1 MKYTDFTSMPLT
13 LTVLD
18 ICDTLAIGRNKGY
31 ELVNSGKL
39 PALKLGSTYRIPR
52 ESFIRF
58 IKEELK
64 SA

>member
-31 ELVNSGKL
+31 ELVNSGQL
-39 PALKLGSTYRIPR
+39 PALKLGSTYRVPR
-52 ESFIRF
+52 EAFIQF
-58 IKEELK
+58 IKEK
-64 SA
+64 TMSA

>member
-52 ESFIRF
+52 EAFIRF
-58 IKEELK
+58 IKEEIK

>member
-1 MKYTDFTSMPLT
+1 MKYNDFSSMPLM

-39 PALKLGSTYRIPR
+39 PALRLGSTYRIPR
-52 ESFIRF
+52 ETFIRF
-58 IKEELK
+58 LREESK

>member
-18 ICDTLAIGRNKGY
+18 VCDTLAIGRNKGY

>member
-1 MKYTDFTSMPLT
+1 MKYNDFTSMPLT

-58 IKEELK
+58 IKEEIK

>member
-58 IKEELK
+58 IEEEIK

>member
-31 ELVNSGKL
+31 ELVNSGRI
-39 PALKLGSTYRIPR
+39 PALKLGATYRIPR

-58 IKEELK
+58 IKEEIK

>member
-1 MKYTDFTSMPLT
+1 MKYTDFSSMPLT

-39 PALKLGSTYRIPR
+39 PALKLGATYRIPR
-52 ESFIRF
+52 DSFIKF
-58 IKEELK
+58 IKEETM

>member
-58 IKEELK
+58 IKEEIK